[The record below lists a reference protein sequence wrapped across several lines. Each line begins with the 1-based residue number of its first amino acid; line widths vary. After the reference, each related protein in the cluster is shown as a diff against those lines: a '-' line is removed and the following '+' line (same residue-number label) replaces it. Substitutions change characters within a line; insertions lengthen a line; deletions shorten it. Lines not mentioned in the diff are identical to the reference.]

1 MLEWAEIPLFGPL
14 GNYFRAAHHLPSRQP
29 VPTGGPDLA
38 VSPSQRGR
46 GTDGRTQLVI
56 HSPRRDLSS
65 LSGGWD
71 RLVRSP
77 FN

>member
-1 MLEWAEIPLFGPL
+1 MLEWAEIPLFSQL
-14 GNYFRAAHHLPSRQP
+14 GNYFYAAHHLPSHQP
-29 VPTGGPDLA
+29 VSTGRPSLA
-38 VSPSQRGR
+38 VSPSQSGR